1 MKEKNK
7 TRNSVQ
13 IDEEHKVLPYP
24 NTYEAAVKQVN
35 QSGIAAF
42 SVKNP
47 YLMIVGCTIVLV
59 LGILALFKMPRDLL
73 PPSIQPAVQ
82 ILDVYWGMP
91 TSSTETILTWKFE
104 RYTGQAPGLIHQ
116 ESKSYPGVSV
126 VNNFFDEASTT
137 RPEAMG
143 STVGYI
149 MSVLRRLP
157 PGAMP
162 PIVLPFDPMGSTPV
176 CLVAVSGDFPINDLY
191 DRGQYDVRRAL
202 QGTPGT
208 IAPTVMGGAEKQVI
222 IELDPNKLKRFD
234 MSAAEAMEKIEKLN
248 TFIPAGDVKIG
259 DFDYP
264 IYTNGVADTVK
275 AFDDFP
281 LRSREGISV
290 FVKDVGQA
298 KEASIV
304 QTEMV
309 TLDGKEIV
317 YVPVLRQQG
326 ANTLAVVDAA
336 KEAMKELEKE
346 FKGLKL
352 RVVADT
358 TVFIRKA
365 VETVAEE
372 AMFGGGLAALMVF
385 LFLGN
390 PRATFA
396 TLLSL
401 PFSTFFVLMGLKA
414 TGSTINI
421 MTLGGMA
428 LSIGLLVDN
437 SIVAIENIMRHLAE
451 DKDVNRVKVVVRAA
465 QEVTPPIIAVTLC
478 NIVVLFPILL
488 TKGVVNV
495 LFGAIAKTVIL
506 AITGSLLSET
516 AIIPLFASKFLTGP
530 PPKLPRFFQIIQDW
544 IAKLTEVYGRL
555 LEKVIF
561 NLKGVL
567 IGIAILFTI
576 GGICVPFI
584 GTELF
589 PRADAGSFVLHLR
602 FPSGL
607 RIEETS
613 DRAKQV
619 EAKLKEWLKSDLE
632 MVLSDSGLYQ
642 GFPAAFSQNGGT
654 QDVTMNVELKEDR
667 KKTSQYYAKLIRE
680 KLPKEF
686 PDVQLGIELGGLLSS
701 SLNGGAQAPIN
712 IQVRGAN
719 AAEAY
724 KIAQGLLPEIKKVKG
739 ATDVRILESFDTP
752 AIEVNINR
760 KKADAQGV
768 LTTEIVQNIVSALS
782 GSIVYKPAIWV
793 DPKTGID
800 YALGVRFP
808 QENFKTMKDFQG
820 IPVTGKFQ
828 ERAIPLDRLSDI
840 EKTEGPTVLS
850 RVNMKRTVN
859 ILADAQGRDIGS
871 VSSDIEKIIRETKAP
886 SGYKIVITG
895 EIEKMRDSLT
905 QLGGGFFLSAFLV
918 YMILVVQF
926 RSFILPGIMM
936 MTVPLGM
943 VGIVLMFAL
952 SGTYYSLQ
960 AGIGTI
966 FLIGIAVSNG
976 VLLIEFILHMI
987 QHERMDLDRGI
998 IEGAKARLRPIM
1010 MTSLA
1015 SMLGLTPMAIGF
1027 GKGAEANIPLGRA
1040 VIGGQ
1045 FLATLLT
1052 IFVLPAIFRYLYSKF
1067 YLKSGKVEV

>member
-1 MKEKNK
+1 MNQKNK
-7 TRNSVQ
+7 NIQTIPISSGHDLRNGVAPESYA
-13 IDEEHKVLPYP
+13 D
-24 NTYEAAVKQVN
+24 AVKQVS
-35 QSGIAAF
+35 QAGIAAF

-47 YLMIVGCTIVLV
+47 HLMIAGCIIVLV
-59 LGILALFKMPRDLL
+59 LGVLAMFQMPRDLL
-73 PPSIQPAVQ
+73 PPSKQPAVQ

-126 VNNFFDEASTT
+126 VNNFFDEDSTS
-137 RPEAMG
+137 RSEAMG

-176 CLVAVSGDFPINDLY
+176 CLVAVSGDFEVNELY

-222 IELDPNKLKRFD
+222 IELDPLKLKQYD
-234 MSAAEAMEKIEKLN
+234 MSAAEAMDKIGRLN

-264 IYTNGVADTVK
+264 IYTNGVADTIQ

-281 LRSREGISV
+281 LRSREGVSV
-290 FVKDVGQA
+290 FVKDVGKT

-309 TLDGKEIV
+309 TLNGKEIV

-326 ANTLAVVDAA
+326 ANTLAVVDSAR
-336 KEAMKELEKE
+336 EAMKNLEKE
-346 FKGLKL
+346 IKGLKL
-352 RVVADT
+352 NIVADT

-365 VETVAEE
+365 VETVGEE

-401 PFSTFFVLMGLKA
+401 PFSTLFVLMGLKA

-451 DKDVNRVKVVVRAA
+451 DKDPNRVRVVVRAA

-478 NIVVLFPILL
+478 NVVVLFPILL

-495 LFGAIAKTVIL
+495 LFGAIAKTVML

-516 AIIPLFASKFLTGP
+516 AIIPLFASRFLTGE
-530 PPKLPRFFQIIQDW
+530 PPKLPKFFQIIQDL
-544 IAKLTEVYGRL
+544 IAGLTEIYGRA
-555 LEKVIF
+555 LEKIITRIKEVI
-561 NLKGVL
+561 
-567 IGIAILFTI
+567 I
-576 GGICVPFI
+576 GICVLFVIGGAALPFI

-613 DRAKQV
+613 EKAKQV
-619 EAKLKEWLKSDLE
+619 EAKLKEWIKGDLE

-654 QDVTMNVELKEDR
+654 QDVTMTVELKEDR
-667 KKTSQYYAKLIRE
+667 NKTSQYYARIIRE
-680 KLPKEF
+680 KLPQEF
-686 PDVQLGIELGGLLSS
+686 PNIDIGIELGGLLSS

-712 IQVRGAN
+712 VQVKGAN
-719 AAEAY
+719 AGQAY
-724 KIAQGLLPEIKKVKG
+724 DIAKILLPDIKKVKG
-739 ATDVRILESFDTP
+739 AADVRILESFDTP

-768 LTTEIVQNIVSALS
+768 LTDEIVQNIVSALA
-782 GSIVYKPAIWV
+782 GSIVYKPTIWV
-793 DPKTGID
+793 DPKSGID

-808 QENFKTMKDFQG
+808 EEKFQTMKDFES

-828 ERAIPLDRLSDI
+828 ERAIPLSQLSDI
-840 EKTEGPTVLS
+840 EQTKGPTVLS

-859 ILADAQGRDIGS
+859 IMLDSQDRDVGS
-871 VSSDIEKIIRETKAP
+871 VSSDIEKIIKSFEAP
-886 SGYKIVITG
+886 DGYKITIAG
-895 EIEKMRDSLT
+895 EIEKMRDALS

-926 RSFILPGIMM
+926 RSFMLPGIMM
-936 MTVPLGM
+936 LTVPLGM
-943 VGIVLMFAL
+943 VGIVLMF
-952 SGTYYSLQ
+952 SITGTYYSLQ

-976 VLLIEFILHMI
+976 VLLIEFILHKIEHDKMN
-987 QHERMDLDRGI
+987 LDEGI
-998 IEGAKARLRPIM
+998 IAGAKARLRPIM

-1052 IFVLPAIFRYLYSKF
+1052 LFVLPTVFRYLYRKF
-1067 YLKSGKVEV
+1067 YLNGN

>member
-1 MKEKNK
+1 MSQKNK
-7 TRNSVQ
+7 NIQTLPIRSESSSPNDVAPDSYAEAVQ
-13 IDEEHKVLPYP
+13 
-24 NTYEAAVKQVN
+24 QVN
-35 QSGIAAF
+35 QAGIAAF

-47 YLMIVGCTIVLV
+47 HLMIVSCIIVLV
-59 LGILALFKMPRDLL
+59 LGVLALFQMPRDLL
-73 PPSIQPAVQ
+73 PPSKQPAVQ

-126 VNNFFDEASTT
+126 VNNFFDEDSTS
-137 RPEAMG
+137 RPEAMA

-176 CLVAVSGDFPINDLY
+176 CLVAVSGDFEVNELY

-222 IELDPNKLKRFD
+222 IELDPLKLKQYD
-234 MSAAEAMEKIEKLN
+234 MSAAEAMDKIGRLN

-264 IYTNGVADTVK
+264 IYTNGVADSIQ

-281 LRSREGISV
+281 LRSREGVSV
-290 FVKDVGQA
+290 FVKNVGKT
-298 KEASIV
+298 KESSIV

-309 TLDGKEIV
+309 TLNGKEIV

-336 KEAMKELEKE
+336 REAMKSLEKE
-346 FKGLKL
+346 IKGLKL
-352 RVVADT
+352 NIVADT

-365 VETVAEE
+365 VETVGEE

-401 PFSTFFVLMGLKA
+401 PFSTLFVLMGLKA

-451 DKDVNRVKVVVRAA
+451 DKDPNRIRVVVRAA

-478 NIVVLFPILL
+478 NVVVLFPILL

-495 LFGAIAKTVIL
+495 LFGAIAKTVML

-516 AIIPLFASKFLTGP
+516 AIIPLFASRFLTGE
-530 PPKLPRFFQIIQDW
+530 PPKLPKFFQVIQDL
-544 IAKLTEVYGRL
+544 IAGLTEIYGRA
-555 LEKVIF
+555 LEKVMT
-561 NLKGVL
+561 KTRAVV
-567 IGIAILFTI
+567 IGICILFAI
-576 GGICVPFI
+576 GAAALPFI

-602 FPSGL
+602 LPSGL

-613 DRAKQV
+613 EKAKQV
-619 EAKLKEWLKSDLE
+619 EAKLKEWIKSDLE

-654 QDVTMNVELKEDR
+654 QDVTMTVELKENR
-667 KKTSQYYAKLIRE
+667 KKTSQYYARIIRE
-680 KLPKEF
+680 KLPQEF
-686 PDVQLGIELGGLLSS
+686 PNVDIGVELGGLLSS

-712 IQVRGAN
+712 VQVKGSN
-719 AAEAY
+719 AGKAY
-724 KIAQGLLPEIKKVKG
+724 EIAKSLLPDIKAVKG
-739 ATDVRILESFDTP
+739 ATDVRILENFDTP

-768 LTTEIVQNIVSALS
+768 LTDEIVQNIVSALA
-782 GSIVYKPAIWV
+782 GSIVYKPTIWV
-793 DPKTGID
+793 DPKSGID

-808 QENFKTMKDFQG
+808 EEKFQTMKDFEN

-828 ERAIPLDRLSDI
+828 ERAIPLSQLSDI
-840 EKTEGPTVLS
+840 EQTQGPTVLS

-859 ILADAQGRDIGS
+859 IMLDSQDRDVGS
-871 VSSDIEKIIRETKAP
+871 VSSEIEKIIKSVKVP
-886 SGYKIVITG
+886 DGYKIAITG
-895 EIEKMRDSLT
+895 EIEKMRDALS

-926 RSFILPGIMM
+926 RSFLLPGIMM
-936 MTVPLGM
+936 LTVPLGM
-943 VGIVLMFAL
+943 IGIALMF
-952 SGTYYSLQ
+952 SITGTYYSLQ

-987 QHERMDLDRGI
+987 EHEKMNLDEGI
-998 IEGAKARLRPIM
+998 IAGAKARLRPIM

-1052 IFVLPAIFRYLYSKF
+1052 LFVLPTVFRYLYRKF
-1067 YLKSGKVEV
+1067 YLKGN

>member
-1 MKEKNK
+1 MSQKNK
-7 TRNSVQ
+7 NIQ
-13 IDEEHKVLPYP
+13 PLPDQDRPPTSYA
-24 NTYEAAVKQVN
+24 AAVKQVT
-35 QSGIAAF
+35 QAGIAAF

-47 YLMIVGCTIVLV
+47 HLMIAGCIVVLV
-59 LGILALFKMPRDLL
+59 LGVLALFQMPRDLL
-73 PPSIQPAVQ
+73 PPSKQPAVQ

-126 VNNFFDEASTT
+126 VNNFFDEDSTS

-143 STVGYI
+143 ATVGYI

-176 CLVAVSGDFPINDLY
+176 CLVAVSGDFKVNELY
-191 DRGQYDVRRAL
+191 DLGQYDVRRAL
-202 QGTPGT
+202 QGSPGT
-208 IAPTVMGGAEKQVI
+208 IAPTVMGGAEKQII
-222 IELDPNKLKRFD
+222 IELDPLKLKRFD
-234 MSAAEAMEKIEKLN
+234 MSAAEAMEKIGRLN

-281 LRSREGISV
+281 LRSREGVSI
-290 FVKDVGQA
+290 FVRDVGA
-298 KEASIV
+298 TREASIV

-309 TLDGKEIV
+309 TLNGKEIV
-317 YVPVLRQQG
+317 YVPVMRQQG

-336 KEAMKELEKE
+336 REAMKTLEKE
-346 FKGLKL
+346 VKGLKL
-352 RVVADT
+352 NIVADT
-358 TVFIRKA
+358 TIFIRKA
-365 VETVAEE
+365 VETVGEE

-401 PFSTFFVLMGLKA
+401 PFSTLFVLMGLKA

-451 DKDVNRVKVVVRAA
+451 DKDPNRVRVVVRAA

-478 NIVVLFPILL
+478 NVVVLFPILL

-516 AIIPLFASKFLTGP
+516 AIIPLFASRFLTGE
-530 PPKLPRFFQIIQDW
+530 PPKLPRFFQAIQNM
-544 IAKLTEVYGRL
+544 ISALTEIYGNA
-555 LEKVIF
+555 LEKVMT
-561 NLKGVL
+561 KTKAVVV
-567 IGIAILFTI
+567 GILILFAI
-576 GGICVPFI
+576 GGLCLPFI

-589 PRADAGSFVLHLR
+589 PRADAGSFVLHMR

-607 RIEETS
+607 RIEQTS
-613 DRAKQV
+613 EQAKLV
-619 EAKLKEWLKSDLE
+619 EGRLKEWIKGDLE
-632 MVLSDSGLYQ
+632 MVLADSGLYQ

-654 QDVTMNVELKEDR
+654 QDVSMVVELKEHR
-667 KKTSQYYAKLIRE
+667 KKTSQEYARIIRE

-686 PDVQLGIELGGLLSS
+686 PGVEIGIELGGLLSS

-712 IQVRGAN
+712 VQVRGSN
-719 AAEAY
+719 AMKAHDVALN
-724 KIAQGLLPEIKKVKG
+724 LLPEIKKIKG

-760 KKADAQGV
+760 KKADSQGV
-768 LTTEIVQNIVSALS
+768 YTDEIVQNIVSALA
-782 GSIVYKPAIWV
+782 GSIVYKPTIWV
-793 DPKTGID
+793 DPKSGID

-808 QENFKTMKDFQG
+808 EEKFQTMKDFEN

-828 ERAIPLDRLSDI
+828 ERAIPLNQLSDI
-840 EKTEGPTVLS
+840 EQTKGPTILS

-859 ILADAQGRDIGS
+859 IMLDSQDRDVGS
-871 VSSDIEKIIRETKAP
+871 VSGDIEKVIKKFKVPE
-886 SGYKIVITG
+886 GYKVVITG
-895 EIEKMRDSLT
+895 EIEKMRDALG

-926 RSFILPGIMM
+926 RSFMLPGIMM

-943 VGIVLMFAL
+943 VGIALMFAL
-952 SGTYYSLQ
+952 TGTYYSLQ

-976 VLLIEFILHMI
+976 VLLIEFILHMLE
-987 QHERMDLDRGI
+987 HEKMELDRGI
-998 IEGAKARLRPIM
+998 IEGAKARLRPIL

-1027 GKGAEANIPLGRA
+1027 GKGSEANIPLGRA

-1052 IFVLPAIFRYLYSKF
+1052 LFVLPTVFRYLYRKF
-1067 YLKSGKVEV
+1067 YLKES